1 MKEKISKF
9 FNEIERFS
17 SETIEHE
24 VVSGDN
30 PWKLSMKY
38 FGNPGMTDEIMDI
51 NGIKDPTKIQ
61 IGTVLKIP
69 SRNIKPQA
77 KDLSIKKDVDIKPF
91 SNDESDAKSR
101 IEKIDLNKRDL
112 KNLAIKIAEQVGI
125 PSDLF
130 LGLVT
135 VESNW
140 NAKAKSAS
148 GAIGLT
154 QLMPATARELGVSD
168 PTNPSQNLIG
178 GAKYLKKMLS
188 KFSEHDDSEALALM
202 AYHAGA
208 GNVNKWISAGKP
220 REGHAGV
227 GKYTLSYPKKVFN
240 ASGR

>member
-1 MKEKISKF
+1 MKDKISKF
-9 FNEIERFS
+9 FSEIERFS
-17 SETIEHE
+17 SEMIEHK

-38 FGNPGMTDEIMDI
+38 FGHPGMTDEIMDI
-51 NGIKDPTKIQ
+51 NNIKDPTKIQ

-69 SRNIKPQA
+69 SKNISSVTNNFPRGNA
-77 KDLSIKKDVDIKPF
+77 SIPKNI
-91 SNDESDAKSR
+91 SESESDIKSR
-101 IEKIDLNKRDL
+101 IESIDFNKRDL
-112 KNLAIKIAEQVGI
+112 RNLAIKIAEQVGI

-140 NAKAKSAS
+140 NVEAKSPS
-148 GAIGLT
+148 GAVGLT
-154 QLMPATARELGVSD
+154 QLMPATAKELGVSD

-188 KFSEHDDSEALALM
+188 KFNAYEDQETLALM

-220 REGHAGV
+220 SDGHGGV
-227 GKYTLSYPKKVFN
+227 GKYTLAYPRKVFS